1 MALALAALVSIFSIG
16 LCAQHLMQI
25 GSAQQGK
32 IPVHLVQASM
42 CFSSGVSSY
51 CFYPFIA
58 PTTFVVITGL
68 SLEATL
74 ETISKFVFQQSGHI
88 WVTIS
93 ILNRYQVTVIRF
105 RPPFIRQLVNYS
117 RLENADLSSIRLVLT
132 SGSYF
137 SSELL
142 AKMAVAIPHKFYLGQ
157 SKSYFHI

>member
-1 MALALAALVSIFSIG
+1 
-16 LCAQHLMQI
+16 
-25 GSAQQGK
+25 
-32 IPVHLVQASM
+32 M

-74 ETISKFVFQQSGHI
+74 ETIARFVFQQSGHI
-88 WVTIS
+88 YDELLFLF
-93 ILNRYQVTVIRF
+93 ILNRYQVTVVRL

-117 RLENADLSSIRLVLT
+117 RLNDTDLSSIRLVLT

-142 AKMAVAIPHKFYLGQ
+142 TKMAVAIPHKFFLGQ
-157 SKSYFHI
+157 SKSSFLFGLSQRIH